1 MRICFLSTF
10 YPYRGGIAQFN
21 ALLYRQLEKNHEL
34 HAITFKRQYPSLLF
48 PGKTQFVTS
57 DDVADPI
64 PSQRWLD
71 TVNPIS
77 YINTARKIRG
87 LKPDVLLTKYWMTFF
102 GPSLGFVLSRQS
114 RFTKRI
120 AILDNV
126 IPHERRF
133 FDHAF
138 NRYFL
143 NRNDAFIAMTEKV
156 KADLLSYLP
165 EAKCLVIPH
174 PVYNQFGPRIN
185 REEALDVLGLRQ
197 LTDKKILLFFGII
210 RDYKGLDVLLETL
223 SKLDETYHL
232 IIAGEAY
239 GDFMKYTRMMD
250 QLNIRDRCHVFE
262 RYIDDHE
269 VPHFFSA
276 SDVCMLTYKSATQSG
291 ISGISQHFELPTIA
305 TNVGG
310 LAESILPGETGYVV
324 AEVDPIEIAKT
335 VETYFLENK
344 KEIFRG
350 NIGLENKANSW
361 ESFSKT
367 LLNFIDTI

>member
-71 TVNPIS
+71 TINPVS
-77 YINTARKIRG
+77 YINTARKIRS
-87 LKPDVLLTKYWMTFF
+87 LKPDVVLTKYWMTFF
-102 GPSLGFVLSRQS
+102 APSLGFVLSRQS

-174 PVYNQFGPRIN
+174 PVYNQFGPRLN
-185 REEALDVLGLRQ
+185 REEALDALGLNQ
-197 LTDKKILLFFGII
+197 LKDKNILLFFGII

-223 SKLDETYHL
+223 AKLDNSYHL

-239 GDFMKYTRMMD
+239 GDFMKYTRIMD
-250 QLNIRDRCHVFE
+250 QLNIRHRCHVFE

-324 AEVDPIEIAKT
+324 ADVDPIEIAKT
-335 VETYFLENK
+335 VQTYFLENK
-344 KEIFRG
+344 KDIFRG

-367 LLNFIDTI
+367 LLDFIDTI